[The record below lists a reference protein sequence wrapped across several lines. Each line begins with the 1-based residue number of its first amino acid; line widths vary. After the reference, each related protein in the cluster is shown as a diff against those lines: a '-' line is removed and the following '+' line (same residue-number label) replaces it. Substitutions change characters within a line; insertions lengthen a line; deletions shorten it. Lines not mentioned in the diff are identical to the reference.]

1 MAQRPA
7 KHRPLERRLWF
18 ALMDLTQWLPR
29 SPAVTRVYLFAV
41 CKAAE
46 CVDWG
51 AISALDEEEW

>member
-18 ALMDLTQWLPR
+18 TLMDLTTWLPR

-41 CKAAE
+41 CKATE
-46 CVDWG
+46 CVEWQSVD
-51 AISALDEEEW
+51 SLNEEKW